1 MVKIMDGFSNSVIR
15 NTISEIRKQNNISI
29 ESISDEVERDFIEKF
44 ENNYF
49 KDKTIHIE
57 DIIKYARILGYD
69 VKLSFTNQSN
79 DKSYNVA
86 LDSIELHKST

>member
-1 MVKIMDGFSNSVIR
+1 MDNFSNSVIR

-29 ESISDEVERDFIEKF
+29 KSISDEVERDFIEKF

-57 DIIKYARILGYD
+57 DIIKYSRILGYD
-69 VKLSFTNQSN
+69 VKLSFTNQSD

-86 LDSIELHKST
+86 LNLIELHK